1 MAPGRKFSTSTSE
14 HSMRRQSTSLPRSLF
29 MSSVT
34 LFLLR
39 LTERKYAA

>member
-1 MAPGRKFSTSTSE
+1 MAPGRKFSTRMSDL
-14 HSMRRQSTSLPRSLF
+14 SMSRQSTALPASLF

-39 LTERKYAA
+39 LMERK